1 MYSFRL
7 VTFSACIMP
16 SVRISRCVK
25 RTQKMVHKYRI
36 EFSFKQKSQKYYG
49 ISGLLQFSFSLYL
62 SLSLRHPFS
71 LWGMKFEWDSE
82 WRRRRWGDIACYMHW
97 CVWQRGNSC
106 RQRISVIEY
115 DKFCSSLIFLF
126 FPFWQNCKIRLSKG
140 LYVQEVDAER
150 VAKKGEY
157 QISFENVYENGIWQR
172 VTRHKEVH
180 KRYEYIYIYMYKL
193 F

>member
-49 ISGLLQFSFSLYL
+49 ISVSLSLYL

-82 WRRRRWGDIACYMHW
+82 WRGRRWGDIACYMHW
-97 CVWQRGNSC
+97 CVWQGGNSC

-115 DKFCSSLIFLF
+115 DKFCSSFIFFF

-150 VAKKGEY
+150 VAKKRGV
-157 QISFENVYENGIWQR
+157 SNFLRKCLW
-172 VTRHKEVH
+172 
-180 KRYEYIYIYMYKL
+180 KRYLAKGHTAQGSA
-193 F
+193 